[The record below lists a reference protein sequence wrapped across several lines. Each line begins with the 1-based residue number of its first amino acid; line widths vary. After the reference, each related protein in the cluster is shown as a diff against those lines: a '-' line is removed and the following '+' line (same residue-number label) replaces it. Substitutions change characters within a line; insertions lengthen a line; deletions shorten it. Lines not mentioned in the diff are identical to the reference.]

1 MATAE
6 NYWVMN
12 DAYRNRSSVVE
23 VFRST
28 LPSIANEVNLGC
40 AKICLTLGPG
50 DGLYE
55 IEFLQKCAE
64 NVRNLIAVE
73 RDRESAERFRARLR
87 ESLPNVVATVNE
99 TDFLTW
105 KGPEDP
111 VDVVLL
117 FHVLY
122 HYYRPISSERKEFL
136 RKLHDRWLAAGGF
149 VIIFSA
155 SRTRS
160 PGHSC
165 EIFERLALPIMAWE
179 DMEADVLETG
189 FVKKQAYEFQCE
201 RDFSNPDESYLRF
214 YQFCAQ
220 YVGQPVTFDDVR
232 NAIKQLYP
240 DGKSDQD
247 FYTLAVFQKTH

>member
-6 NYWVMN
+6 NYWVVN

-40 AKICLTLGPG
+40 VKICLTLGPG

-55 IEFLQKCAE
+55 IEFLQKCTE

-105 KGPEDP
+105 KGP
-111 VDVVLL
+111 
-117 FHVLY
+117 
-122 HYYRPISSERKEFL
+122 
-136 RKLHDRWLAAGGF
+136 
-149 VIIFSA
+149 
-155 SRTRS
+155 
-160 PGHSC
+160 
-165 EIFERLALPIMAWE
+165 
-179 DMEADVLETG
+179 
-189 FVKKQAYEFQCE
+189 
-201 RDFSNPDESYLRF
+201 
-214 YQFCAQ
+214 
-220 YVGQPVTFDDVR
+220 
-232 NAIKQLYP
+232 
-240 DGKSDQD
+240 
-247 FYTLAVFQKTH
+247 